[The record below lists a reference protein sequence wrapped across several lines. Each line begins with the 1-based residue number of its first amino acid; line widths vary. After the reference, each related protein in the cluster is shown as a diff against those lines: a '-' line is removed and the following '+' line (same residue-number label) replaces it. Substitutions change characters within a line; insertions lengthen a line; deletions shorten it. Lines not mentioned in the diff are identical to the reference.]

1 MTSQVNLV
9 HPGGEAQRPHRD
21 YHLGFQSKEVL
32 HNFPTHAHYIS
43 NYLTLQGA
51 IAHVDITIESGQTK
65 ILPFSQLYK
74 QGWFAWRYEE
84 FIKYFEENFV
94 QLPLNKGDSMFFSP
108 ALFHAAGT
116 NTTDSFE
123 RMANLLQVSSPF
135 GRTMET
141 INRKDMLKILF
152 PTLSK
157 IYKNK
162 EMIESDIFASIYACA
177 EGYAWPTNLDFDPP
191 TPETQ
196 QSLFIKALK
205 QNWTNEEFLKGLDKL
220 TKNQSA

>member
-191 TPETQ
+191 HSRNST
-196 QSLFIKALK
+196 IIIY
-205 QNWTNEEFLKGLDKL
+205 
-220 TKNQSA
+220 